1 MPIYG
6 GYKPTA
12 DGLTVIK
19 QLAEDRIDIESAQT
33 LTFTFEVPSDP
44 AIAIMPS
51 ALHPPFPTYCSLV
64 KSTQYQ
70 GWWWTV
76 AERQFNTGVTAHE
89 YCVGYPALRRCYQSD
104 GMVWDEFLDVTSQ
117 IWRVSDVVRHSWW
130 G

>member
-1 MPIYG
+1 MKLIAAACSAVLG
-6 GYKPTA
+6 TA
-12 DGLTVIK
+12 ATPALAYDAIP
-19 QLAEDRIDIESAQT
+19 QSLAEFNAMYNTVLAATAQQN
-33 LTFTFEVPSDP
+33 P
-44 AIAIMPS
+44 IQNC
-51 ALHPPFPTYCSLV
+51 FPTYCSLV